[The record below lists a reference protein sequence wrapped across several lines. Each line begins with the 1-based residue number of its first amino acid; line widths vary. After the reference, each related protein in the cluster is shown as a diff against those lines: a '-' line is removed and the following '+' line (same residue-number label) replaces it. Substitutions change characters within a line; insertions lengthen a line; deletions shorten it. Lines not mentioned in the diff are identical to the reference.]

1 MKLLFISSMG
11 GAPWGGSEE
20 LWAAGAR
27 RAIDAGHEVA
37 VSVFDF
43 SVPVVQIE
51 AMAAAGAKIILR
63 PRRPSRLIEVLRTPS
78 WLHELRRWKP
88 DAVCLS
94 QGSAYE
100 CVGRRSTR
108 RLLDWFESD
117 AVALVNVVQ
126 FNEPRN
132 DIRAMTLKRSRRL
145 FGLASTNAFVAA
157 RNMTEAGD
165 TLGSSVPRA
174 CVVRNPVNI
183 TDASPLEWP
192 EMPQGPRFA
201 CVARLHVDAKGQ
213 DLLLLALAQRSWRAE
228 PWSLS
233 LYGVGKDDEALRA
246 QAARLG
252 LESKVRFAGQTSDI
266 RAVFGTH
273 HVLVLPS
280 RAEGTPLAMVEAMLL
295 GRPCLVTDVGGCA
308 EWVTDGVSGWLASRH
323 PSPPTVESVGAALD
337 RAWAVRGRWKSLGEE
352 ARRTALRLHDPD
364 PGSTVLELLRSARA
378 VV

>member
-1 MKLLFISSMG
+1 MG

-27 RAIDAGHEVA
+27 RAIEAGHEVV
-37 VSVFDF
+37 VSVYNFG
-43 SVPVVQIE
+43 VPVVQVD
-51 AMAAAGAKIILR
+51 ALAAAGAKVVLR
-63 PRRPSRLIEVLRTPS
+63 PRRPSRLIEVIRTPS

-117 AVALVNVVQ
+117 AVALVNIVQ

-132 DIRAMTLKRSRRL
+132 DIRAMTQKRSRRL
-145 FGLASTNAFVAA
+145 FGLASCNAFVAA
-157 RNMTEAGD
+157 RNIDEAGA
-165 TLGSSVPRA
+165 TLGTPVPRSR
-174 CVVRNPVNI
+174 VVRNPVNL
-183 TDASPLEWP
+183 TDASALAWP
-192 EMPQGPRFA
+192 ESAGGPRFA

-213 DLLLLALAQRSWRAE
+213 DLLLLALAQRAWRHE

-233 LYGVGKDDEALRA
+233 LFGTGKDEEALGA

-252 LESKVRFAGQTSDI
+252 LQDRVRFAGQTTDI
-266 RAVFGTH
+266 RAVFAGH
-273 HVLVLPS
+273 HLLVLSS

-295 GRPCLVTDVGGCA
+295 GRPSVVTDVGGCA
-308 EWVTDGVSGWLASRH
+308 EWVTEGENGWLASRH
-323 PSPPTVESVGAALD
+323 PDPPTVESIGAALD
-337 RAWAVRGRWKSLGEE
+337 RAWVMRDRWREMGAS
-352 ARRTALRLHDPD
+352 ARDTALRLCDQD
-364 PGSTVLELLRSARA
+364 PGRTVLELLTSARA
-378 VV
+378 LV

>member
-1 MKLLFISSMG
+1 MLFVSSMG

-20 LWAAGAR
+20 LWAAAAR
-27 RAIDAGHEVA
+27 RALEAGHQVA

-43 SVPVVQIE
+43 GVPVVQIE
-51 AMAAAGAKIILR
+51 GLAAAGARIVLR

-132 DIRAMTLKRSRRL
+132 DIRATTLRRSRRL
-145 FGLASTNAFVAA
+145 FGLSSANVFVAA
-157 RNMTEAGD
+157 RNITEAGV
-165 TLGSSVPRA
+165 TLGSPVPRA
-174 CVVRNPVNI
+174 SVVRNPVNLAD
-183 TDASPLEWP
+183 TSSLAWCERA
-192 EMPQGPRFA
+192 QGPRFA

-213 DLLLLALAQRSWRAE
+213 DLLLMALAQRAWRAE
-228 PWSLS
+228 PWGLS
-233 LYGVGKDDEALRA
+233 LYGTGKDDDALRA
-246 QAARLG
+246 RAARLG
-252 LESKVRFAGQTSDI
+252 LGANVRFAGQTSDI
-266 RAVFGTH
+266 RAVFEEH
-273 HVLVLPS
+273 QVLVLSS

-308 EWVTDGVSGWLASRH
+308 EWVSEGVNGWLASRH
-323 PSPPTVESVGAALD
+323 PAPPTVESIGAALD
-337 RAWAVRGRWKSLGEE
+337 RAWAARGQWRAMGEA
-352 ARRTALRLHDPD
+352 ARRTALDLHDHD
-364 PGSTVLELLRSARA
+364 PGSTVLGLMQSARA